1 MTTVGRD
8 GWAGGRAACT
18 FSSFGLGTAASAS
31 PKKLSGAPCPTIPPP
46 HQTTAIVIPMAD
58 RTFAKFTFF
67 KIDPA
72 WRRLDAEQRAADKGE
87 FLAACED
94 FALDRSLRAY
104 STIGT
109 RGDVDLVLLSQSPN
123 LDDLHTFH
131 VVLGQSGLAKWAETP
146 HSFLSVTKRSP
157 YSEEQARPEICVS
170 ERRYLFLYPMV
181 KQRRWYGLPEE
192 ERRRIMKSHI
202 EVGRRYPE
210 ITINTSYSFGLD
222 DQEFV
227 VAFEGDDPAM
237 FLDLVQELRPT
248 ESSAY
253 TERETPIF
261 TCVALSLR
269 KALDALDGVPGAVPA
284 GA

>member
-1 MTTVGRD
+1 
-8 GWAGGRAACT
+8 
-18 FSSFGLGTAASAS
+18 
-31 PKKLSGAPCPTIPPP
+31 
-46 HQTTAIVIPMAD
+46 MAD
-58 RTFAKFTFF
+58 RTFAKFSFF
-67 KIDPA
+67 KVDPA
-72 WRRLDAEQRAADKGE
+72 WRRRDQDLRAADKQE

-94 FALDRSLRAY
+94 FAQDRSLRAY

-131 VVLGQSGLAKWAETP
+131 VVLGQSGLAKWSETP
-146 HSFLSVTKRSP
+146 YSFLSTTKRSP

-170 ERRYLFLYPMV
+170 ERKYMFLYPMV
-181 KQRRWYGLPEE
+181 KQRRWYGLSAQ
-192 ERRRIMKSHI
+192 ERGRIMKSHI

-210 ITINTSYSFGLD
+210 ITINTTYSFGLD

-248 ESSAY
+248 ESSEY

-261 TCVALSLR
+261 SCVALSLG
-269 KALDALDGVPGAVPA
+269 KALDALDGVPSAVPA

>member
-1 MTTVGRD
+1 V
-8 GWAGGRAACT
+8 
-18 FSSFGLGTAASAS
+18 
-31 PKKLSGAPCPTIPPP
+31 
-46 HQTTAIVIPMAD
+46 AD

-72 WRRLDAEQRAADKGE
+72 WRRRPEEERAADKRE

-94 FALDRSLRAY
+94 FAVDRSLRAY

-109 RGDVDLVLLSQSPN
+109 RADTDLLVLTQSPS

-146 HSFLSVTKRSP
+146 YSYLSMTKKSP
-157 YSEEQARPEICVS
+157 YSEEAARPEICRT
-170 ERRYLFLYPMV
+170 ERKYLFLYPMV
-181 KQRRWYGLPEE
+181 KQRRWYGLPAE
-192 ERRRIMKSHI
+192 ERGRIMRSHI
-202 EVGRRYPE
+202 EVGRRHPE
-210 ITINTSYSFGLD
+210 ITINTTYSYGLD

-227 VAFEGDDPAM
+227 VGFEGDDPGE

-261 TCVALSLR
+261 TCVAMSVR
-269 KALDALDGVPGAVPA
+269 KALDALDGTASGSVPA
-284 GA
+284 APGPSGEFRYVS

>member
-1 MTTVGRD
+1 
-8 GWAGGRAACT
+8 
-18 FSSFGLGTAASAS
+18 
-31 PKKLSGAPCPTIPPP
+31 
-46 HQTTAIVIPMAD
+46 MAD

-67 KIDPA
+67 KLDPA
-72 WRRLDAEQRAADKGE
+72 WRRRDAELRAADKRE

-109 RGDVDLVLLSQSPN
+109 RGDVDLVLLSQSPS
-123 LDDLHTFH
+123 LHDLHTFH

-146 HSFLSVTKRSP
+146 YSFLSTTKRSP

-170 ERRYLFLYPMV
+170 ERKYLFVYPMV
-181 KQRRWYGLPEE
+181 KQRRWYGLPAE
-192 ERRRIMKSHI
+192 ERGRIMKSHI

-210 ITINTSYSFGLD
+210 ITINTSYSWAPHHLCGGG
-222 DQEFV
+222 
-227 VAFEGDDPAM
+227 ACGAAPPAM

-261 TCVALSLR
+261 TCLALSLR
-269 KALDALDGVPGAVPA
+269 KALDALDGVSSAVPA